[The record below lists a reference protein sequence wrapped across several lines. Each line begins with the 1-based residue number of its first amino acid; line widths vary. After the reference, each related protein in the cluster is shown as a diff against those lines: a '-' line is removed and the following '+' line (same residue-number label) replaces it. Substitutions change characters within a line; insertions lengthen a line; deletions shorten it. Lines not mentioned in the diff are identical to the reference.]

1 MITTFIY
8 AFLISFFTL
17 LIVIFLSHK
26 YSYFIDCSEEE
37 KPQKFHES
45 PVPRA
50 GGIGIFIALGLLSFT
65 SFGLKLIPSIIL
77 ALASGIFED
86 FHNSLSPKLRLLLQ
100 IIAAAVAVWLTNSV
114 VTYLGLGITLPH
126 WAGVLFSVFA
136 IVGMVNAINI
146 IDGFNG
152 LASGVILMIL
162 ASFAIVSYQHS
173 NTELFYIISV
183 TAGAT
188 FGFFL
193 LVFPKGKIF
202 LGDGGAYLLGF
213 VVALIGIFL
222 AGKYDTVSP
231 WYILAI
237 FIYPVWEVIFSIV
250 RKTFMGISPMQPD
263 TYHMHMLVHRQ
274 ISKNNPL
281 TAIFILLNILPYMVI
296 STIFSNSSKY
306 NIIVSIFFIL
316 CYIVFYRYLFKK
328 DKLDNTTSLF

>member
-1 MITTFIY
+1 MITTFLY
-8 AFLISFFTL
+8 AFFISLFTL
-17 LIVIFLSHK
+17 FIVIFLSHK
-26 YSYFIDCSEEE
+26 YTYFIDCSEEE

-50 GGIGIFIALGLLSFT
+50 GGIGIFVALGLLSFT

-77 ALASGIFED
+77 AFASGIFED

-100 IIAAAVAVWLTNSV
+100 IVAATVAIWLTNSV
-114 VTYLGLGITLPH
+114 VTYLGLGISLPY
-126 WAGVLFSVFA
+126 WVGVLFSIFA

-162 ASFAIVSYQHS
+162 GSFSIISYQHDNS
-173 NTELFYIISV
+173 ELLYMISV
-183 TAGAT
+183 IAGAT
-188 FGFFL
+188 FGFFV

-222 AGKYDTVSP
+222 AGKYDSISP

-237 FIYPVWEVIFSIV
+237 FIYPVWEVIFSII
-250 RKTFMGISPMQPD
+250 RKLSMGLSPMQPD
-263 TYHMHMLVHRQ
+263 TYHIHMLVHRQ
-274 ISKNNPL
+274 VTKSNPL
-281 TAIFILLNILPYMVI
+281 TALFILFTILPYMVF
-296 STIFSNSSKY
+296 STIYANSSKY
-306 NIIVSIFFIL
+306 NMLVSIIFVL
-316 CYIVFYRYLFKK
+316 CYISFYWYLYNK
-328 DKLDNTTSLF
+328 DKSVKLDR